1 MLQLTV
7 FISLVSHGHAQLIA
21 DNRLLQQL
29 ATVDYVEVVI
39 RDNKGSSG
47 LSDLAD
53 RHGYHY
59 QTSPTP
65 LGFGANNNAV
75 FDYCR
80 THLGMQSKDYFCLLN
95 PDLVIQ
101 SEALLATVDEAKRR
115 QARIVTIDLFQD
127 YDLTQSDLNIKRFPS
142 LLDFAKGFLLGSNPA
157 AYDKTLITEPVTVD
171 WASGAFLLFRADL
184 YEQLGGFDERFF
196 MYLEDVDICRR
207 ARDQFDEKLLYLPQ
221 FKAVHLCRQ
230 ANKRLFSKHFLWFL
244 TSMLKYFLKHGWSKP
259 PKKHRTN
266 E

>member
-1 MLQLTV
+1 MTV
-7 FISLVSHGHAQLIA
+7 FISLISHGHDELIVA
-21 DNRLLQQL
+21 NKLLQQL
-29 ATVDYVEVVI
+29 ATVDDAEVIV
-39 RDNKGSSG
+39 RDNTASTRLRE
-47 LSDLAD
+47 LSQ
-53 RHGYHY
+53 RHGYYY
-59 QTSPTP
+59 QASTVP

-75 FDYCR
+75 FDYCL
-80 THLGMQSKDYFCLLN
+80 THLSMQAEDYFCLLN
-95 PDLVIQ
+95 PDLVIE
-101 SEALLATVDEAKRR
+101 SETLLAAVDEAKRC
-115 QARIVTIDLFQD
+115 QARIATIDLFQD
-127 YDLTQSDLNIKRFPS
+127 RDLIQPDLNIKRFPS
-142 LLDFAKGFLLGSNPA
+142 LLDFAKGFLIGVNPS
-157 AYDKTLITEPVTVD
+157 AYDKSSITEPVTVD

-244 TSMLKYFLKHGWSKP
+244 TSMLKYFLKHGWRAPSK
-259 PKKHRTN
+259 KLSTS